1 VDVSLW
7 AWFALGVL
15 VVVLLLVD
23 LFLFGRSG
31 SEITLRSAVVWSIIW
46 MVLGSAMAVVL
57 WAWQGGTAGEEYF
70 AGFLIEK
77 SLSLD
82 NLFVFAMIFA
92 YFGVPYASQR
102 RVLFWGIVA
111 AVVLRGAFIAGGAAL
126 LDSFHAMIYVFGAFL
141 IITGIRMATHSST
154 EIHPEKNLVLR
165 GLKRVVPLTHTF
177 DGTKFLSR
185 EGGRRVATPLMGA
198 LVLVAAFDVLFAV
211 DSIPAIFAVTEDTF
225 IVAAA
230 NAFSL
235 LGLSALY
242 FTLAGMMQR
251 FKYLN
256 VGLAVVLVLVG
267 AKMLLSDVYEAPAF
281 LAPAVIT
288 VVLGITI
295 WISMRRTGSDGAGTP
310 RTPIGETGT

>member
-1 VDVSLW
+1 VEVSLW
-7 AWFALGVL
+7 AWLALGIM
-15 VVVLLLVD
+15 VVVLLMVD
-23 LFLFGRSG
+23 LLLFGRAEKGVS
-31 SEITLRSAVVWSIIW
+31 LRSAVAWSVIW
-46 MVLGSAMAVVL
+46 MVLGTAMAGVL
-57 WAWQGGTAGEEYF
+57 WTWQGETAGQEYF

-82 NLFVFAMIFA
+82 NLFVFAVIFS

-102 RVLFWGIVA
+102 RALFWGIVA
-111 AVVLRGAFIAGGAAL
+111 AVVLRGLFIAGGAAL
-126 LDSFHAMIYVFGAFL
+126 LDLFHGMIYVFGAFL
-141 IITGIRMATHSST
+141 IITGIRMATHSGT
-154 EIHPEKNLVLR
+154 EIHPENNVVLKLLR
-165 GLKRVVPLTHTF
+165 RVMPMTNTF
-177 DGTKFLSR
+177 DGTKFMVR
-185 EGGRRVATPLMGA
+185 EGGRRLATPLFGA
-198 LVLVAAFDVLFAV
+198 LVLIAAFDVLFAV

-256 VGLAVVLVLVG
+256 VGLAIVLVFVG
-267 AKMLLSDVYEAPAF
+267 LKMVLADVYEMPTY
-281 LAPAVIT
+281 LAPAIIF

-295 WISMRRTGSDGAGTP
+295 WVSMVQSRGDAPVIPPPTGA
-310 RTPIGETGT
+310 